1 MSEADKSYEIEI
13 LKKVINKYLDESI
26 SVTEKSLNELEA
38 KHDEVVWNLAT
49 KIYSQSGNK
58 VELSTVRDIVNSRI
72 GTIKYQLTEEARR
85 VAEQAAEEA
94 RRVAKVEE
102 ARRVAESDPHF
113 LAKVAGVLGK
123 FGGNESRAKV
133 FVRVQKITSEQL
145 GVDETEV
152 SLDSHL
158 SNHLGADDGDL
169 IELVMALE
177 EEFEIEISDD
187 ESENFLGIEVNIVSV
202 GSWWSSSS
210 SSPSL
215 SSSNAGEKCIVRNFV
230 ELIYEKVPE
239 EARRTAESD
248 PDFPAKV
255 TNVPG
260 NAKINPVKD
269 LPDYSQEDLL
279 EIKNFGAKSAEEVIE
294 ALQVHLGIT
303 LPLDKTARNT

>member
-1 MSEADKSYEIEI
+1 VSEADKSYEIEI
-13 LKKVINKYLDESI
+13 LKKVINKYLDKSI

-38 KHDEVVWNLAT
+38 KHDEVVWDLAT
-49 KIYSQSGNK
+49 KIYSQSGHK
-58 VELSTVRDIVNSRI
+58 VELSTVRDVVNSRI
-72 GTIKYQLTEEARR
+72 GTIKYQLTEEARH

-102 ARRVAESDPHF
+102 GRRVAESDPHF
-113 LAKVAGVLGK
+113 LTKVAGVLGK

-133 FVRVQKITSEQL
+133 FVRVQKIISEQL
-145 GVDETEV
+145 GVNETEV

-158 SNHLGADDGDL
+158 LNHLEADDGDL

-187 ESENFLGIEVNIVSV
+187 ESENELGVNYHFSG
-202 GSWWSSSS
+202 GSFWSSSS
-210 SSPSL
+210 SY
-215 SSSNAGEKCIVRNFV
+215 SSSKNAGEKCIVKNFV
-230 ELIYEKVPE
+230 ELIYGKVSE
-239 EARRTAESD
+239 ETRRTAESD
-248 PDFPAKV
+248 PDFLAKV

-269 LPDYSQEDLL
+269 LLDYSQEDLL

-303 LPLDKTARNT
+303 LPLDKAARNT